1 MKIEVSNG
9 EIFDKHTILKIK
21 LERIKDAAKL
31 KNVLHEYE
39 VLTPSVDKIFKNS
52 KNLRELDKA
61 YDDMYEVNQSL
72 WNIEDLIRDCERAE
86 DFGETFIQ
94 LARSVYWTND
104 DRNLVKKRIDSLTG
118 SALSEE
124 KSYAEY
130 KNK

>member
-52 KNLRELDKA
+52 KNLRELAKA

-118 SALSEE
+118 SALTEE
-124 KSYAEY
+124 KSYAKY